1 MHLDGSRFLSG
12 IYQALNLNRN
22 EYVEVLSRIRQWQKS
37 VSMDRESIEQIEC
50 TEKWLNGSKKLS
62 KMCREKTQK
71 S

>member
-22 EYVEVLSRIRQWQKS
+22 ESVEALSRICQWQKS

-62 KMCREKTQK
+62 KMCRAETQK